1 MKIVKITLWVLG
13 VLLGLVFIVLLI
25 APDTAAWYINKN
37 GRDLSGRP
45 LSVENINFNIFNGK
59 LEVIDFAIYEPDSA
73 DILFHVDSFRVNATF
88 SALFSDKIHLTE
100 ISIVNPSINVWIEGD
115 TLSVQDLLP
124 EVDTTNTD
132 TSASEPFPYAVHLE
146 NISLKNGAI
155 EYANR
160 DVNREHEFIDIDL
173 SIPGIILDEGD
184 MDVGVDFY
192 FTTGGSLAAESEYN
206 VNTGDFSLD
215 LEIDSLRLAAFTPYV
230 QDYLRVSSMRGRV
243 WIDYHLDG
251 NVSNPVE
258 SKLSGTTEV
267 RDFSLKDTA
276 DEFIVT
282 VQKTRAKII
291 EIQVSSQEMLLD
303 TVLISGWES
312 QMVMT
317 QNGNSFMDLIIEKT
331 DDSTTVP
338 VDTTPS
344 QPINYRLNH
353 LITDNGTFTYTD
365 ATIRPRFTYPL
376 SDIYFAMHDLKPHA
390 PLVWDASVKVPR
402 RGTISAE
409 GKGSS
414 DYNQYTDI
422 HLDFND
428 VQLKPFSSY
437 MMQKFG
443 YPIDDGYLS
452 YDGTVVINDMA
463 LANSNKIHLYRTTVG
478 DKIESPEP
486 EYNVP
491 LKLGLYIMEDVDD
504 RIEMDLEVEGRVDDP
519 DFSYRKLMF
528 KAFINVLVKVSVS
541 PFKALGSA
549 MGIETEGLEKIE
561 IGAIQQEYRPDQ
573 LRKMDELISIMESK
587 PEISLTL
594 TQHLDWEDAVEE
606 WKEYHAKRAYFLSE
620 NSGKTIETLNVLDRQ
635 KIVEMDEDD
644 PAFESF
650 LNSQL
655 GPELQEASVE
665 DKMHAMSD
673 DAMAQAELLSL
684 MQKRNQLMLDY
695 FVEHNIAADRIEVV
709 SDALEDLKSKSFD
722 SEYAVAIRLGS
733 DVMQT
738 QSQPQTETQ
747 GKLKTPEE
755 EGSNPGAE

>member
-13 VLLGLVFIVLLI
+13 VLLSLILIVLLI

-37 GRDLSGRP
+37 GKELTGRP
-45 LSVENINFNIFNGK
+45 VSVDNINFNIFNGK

-73 DILFHVDSFRVNATF
+73 DVLFHVDSFRVNATF
-88 SALFSDKIHLTE
+88 SALVSDKIHLTE
-100 ISIVNPSINVWIEGD
+100 ISIINPFINVWIEGD

-146 NISLKNGAI
+146 NINLKNGAI

-160 DVNREHEFIDIDL
+160 DVNRELEFIDIDL

-206 VNTGDFSLD
+206 VNTGDFALD

-230 QDYLRVSSMRGRV
+230 QDYLRISSMRGRV
-243 WIDYHLDG
+243 WINYHLVG
-251 NVSNPVE
+251 NISNPVE

-276 DEFIVT
+276 DEFIVQ

-291 EIQVSSQEMLLD
+291 EIQVSTQELLLD

-312 QMVMT
+312 QVVMS
-317 QNGNSFMDLIIEKT
+317 QNGNSIMDLIIE
-331 DDSTTVP
+331 DTTTTP
-338 VDTTPS
+338 VDTAPS
-344 QPINYRLNH
+344 SPVNYRLNH
-353 LITDNGTFTYTD
+353 LVTEKGTFTYTD

-428 VQLKPFSSY
+428 VQLKPFSTY

-443 YPIDDGYLS
+443 YPIEDGYLS

-463 LANSNKIHLYRTTVG
+463 LANSNKIHLYRATVG

-519 DFSYRKLMF
+519 DFSYSKLML

-541 PFKALGSA
+541 PFKALTSA

-573 LRKMDELISIMESK
+573 LRKMDELISIMDSK

-606 WKEYHAKRAYFLSE
+606 WKEYHAKRAYFISE
-620 NSGKTIETLNVLDRQ
+620 NSGKTVENLNVLDRQ

-644 PAFESF
+644 PDFESF

-655 GPELQEASVE
+655 GPELQEASVG
-665 DKMHAMSD
+665 DKMQAMSD
-673 DAMAQAELLSL
+673 DTMAQTELLSL
-684 MQKRNQLMLDY
+684 MQNRNQLMLDY
-695 FVEHNIAADRIEVV
+695 FVEHNITADRIEVV
-709 SDALEDLKSKSFD
+709 SDAVEDLKSQSFD
-722 SEYAVAIRLGS
+722 SEYSVVLRMGS
-733 DVMQT
+733 DVVQK
-738 QSQPQTETQ
+738 Q
-747 GKLKTPEE
+747 TPEE